1 MVEQVTRIKN
11 EITISMGV
19 TETILKNKIRAE
31 KVLFGIFLYVVAKVV
46 II

>member
-19 TETILKNKIRAE
+19 TETILKNKIREE
-31 KVLFGIFLYVVAKVV
+31 KVLFGILLYVVAKVV